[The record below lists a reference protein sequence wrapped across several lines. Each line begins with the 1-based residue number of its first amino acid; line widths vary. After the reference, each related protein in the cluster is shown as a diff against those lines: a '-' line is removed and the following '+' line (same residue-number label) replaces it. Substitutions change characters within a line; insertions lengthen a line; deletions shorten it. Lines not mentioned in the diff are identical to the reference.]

1 VIRSRSRLGRVVGVL
16 GFCIGLTVA
25 IAGPAGYLAVALS
38 ELGHELSLLAELKA
52 TRLAK
57 YIYTHH
63 ELWQYHTIRLAELID
78 IPEAREVGARQ
89 RLFESSGALVLE
101 TGDAPAFPVATSGAP
116 VVVAGTQV
124 ATIETATSYRD
135 ILVETAIVAI
145 FSSLLGLAVFFVIR
159 ILPRRIIDRTLDELE
174 ATQARYRLLFDAN
187 PFPMAVVHRQSG
199 AFLAVNAAA
208 VERYGWSLE
217 EILAMNIADLR
228 PPGEAPR
235 PRAIKPAGK
244 PATGAAAFAA
254 RRHRRK
260 DGTVIEVEVT
270 TRAIEFEGQPASL
283 ALAVD
288 VTERNRVEEQLR
300 QSQKME
306 AVGQLTGGIAHDFN
320 NLLTVVIAN
329 LEALEEDD
337 HLGPAGKIHLEG
349 IGGAADRAA
358 ELTRQL
364 LAFSRKQPLRAQV
377 TVLNELVAGTV
388 KLLRRSLSTQ
398 IEINTVL
405 AAGLWAVDVDRA
417 QLETA
422 LVNLCLNARDAMPGG
437 GKLLIETQNATLDED
452 YAVHNPDVV
461 AGDYAMLAVTDTGI
475 GMSPG
480 VLARVYDPFFTTKEV
495 GKGTGLGL
503 SMVYGFI
510 KQSNGHIKVYS
521 EPGRGTTFKLFLPR
535 TAQASDQA
543 TPVEKP
549 AMPRGDERVLVVED
563 EPAVRASIV
572 GQLASLGYD
581 VAQAADGAAG
591 LAAFEA
597 ASRPYDLLLT
607 DVLMPGMD
615 GKALAA
621 VVAERWP
628 ATRIVFMS
636 GYAESAIVHHGNIDA
651 GVLLLSKP
659 FRKSELAR
667 TVRQALDPAK

>member
-1 VIRSRSRLGRVVGVL
+1 MIRSRSKLGHVVAGL
-16 GFCIGLTVA
+16 GLGIGLIVA
-25 IAGPAGYLAVALS
+25 IAGPAGYLAVAYS
-38 ELGHELSLLAELKA
+38 ELSHELSLLAELKA

-57 YIYTHH
+57 YIYAHQ
-63 ELWQYHTIRLAELID
+63 ELWQYQTIRLAELID
-78 IPEAREVGARQ
+78 IPEAREAGARQ
-89 RLFESSGALVLE
+89 RIFDPAGALVLE
-101 TGDAPAFPVATSGAP
+101 TGEAPAFPVATSSAP
-116 VVVAGTQV
+116 VVVAGARV

-135 ILVETAIVAI
+135 ILVETAIVAV

-159 ILPRRIIDRTLDELE
+159 ILPLRIIDRTLDELE
-174 ATQARYRLLFDAN
+174 VAQARYRLLFDAN
-187 PFPMAVVHRQSG
+187 PFPMVVVHRQSG

-208 VERYGWSLE
+208 VERYGWSRG
-217 EILAMNIADLR
+217 EILAMKVGDLR

-235 PRAIKPAGK
+235 PRAIGPANK
-244 PATGAAAFAA
+244 PATGAATPVA

-270 TRAIEFEGQPASL
+270 TRAIEFEGQPAALS
-283 ALAVD
+283 LAVD
-288 VTERNRVEEQLR
+288 VTERNRIEEQLR

-320 NLLTVVIAN
+320 NLLTVIIAN

-337 HLGPAGKIHLEG
+337 RLGPAGKAHLES

-377 TVLNELVAGTV
+377 TALNELVAGTV
-388 KLLRRSLSTQ
+388 KLLRRSLSAR
-398 IEINTVL
+398 IEIDTVL

-437 GKLLIETQNATLDED
+437 GKLMIETRNATLDED
-452 YAVHNPDVV
+452 YAARNSDVV
-461 AGDYAMLAVTDTGI
+461 AGDYAMLAVTDTGT
-475 GMSPG
+475 GMPPE
-480 VLARVYDPFFTTKEV
+480 VLARIYDPFFTTKEV

-510 KQSNGHIKVYS
+510 MQSNGHMKVYS

-535 TAQASDQA
+535 TAQASDRA
-543 TPVEKP
+543 TPAEKP

-563 EPAVRASIV
+563 EPAVRATLV

-597 ASRPYDLLLT
+597 APRPYDLLLT

-621 VVAERWP
+621 IVAERWP

-636 GYAESAIVHHGNIDA
+636 GYAESAVVHHGTIDA

-667 TVRQALDPAK
+667 MIRQALDVA